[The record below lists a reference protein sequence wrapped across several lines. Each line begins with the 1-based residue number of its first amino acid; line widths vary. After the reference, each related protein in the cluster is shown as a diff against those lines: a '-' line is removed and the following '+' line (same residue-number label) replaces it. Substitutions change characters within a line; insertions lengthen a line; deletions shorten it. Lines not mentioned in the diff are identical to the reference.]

1 MFPAKKSCFMSCQ
14 LGWYWWRFR
23 TGPVI
28 HPLEHEMQC
37 YSRKVLLHRLIF
49 FRKPVLIGAYAC
61 QTDSPRSVLLLRGI
75 VKSIQVFCFGTPNAC
90 IDVGAA
96 LLLALSLFAVQA
108 LNSSSSKAVKYTVRH
123 ISFCV
128 EMLIPWSA
136 GAYVLQV
143 MLFPMPPNS

>member
-1 MFPAKKSCFMSCQ
+1 M
-14 LGWYWWRFR
+14 
-23 TGPVI
+23 
-28 HPLEHEMQC
+28 
-37 YSRKVLLHRLIF
+37 LLQKGTAPSTDLF
-49 FRKPVLIGAYAC
+49 GNPVLIGAYAC

-108 LNSSSSKAVKYTVRH
+108 LNSSWKVVKCTMRH

-128 EMLIPWSA
+128 EMLIP
-136 GAYVLQV
+136 
-143 MLFPMPPNS
+143 